1 MLNHA
6 GYPGTTECALK
17 HPGSLCPGQAQLHLC
32 QPCASWAD
40 VPASALGRGMGW
52 VTFGA
57 PFPPCTPSVPECC
70 THLPEHRES
79 TGGRAG
85 VDVDASCS
93 SSLTG
98 CFPHPRRCCL
108 PRGDGCVI
116 NKTSL
121 PSPAPAAASVKE
133 EQGQVSEEEI
143 KLPTQPAGCVL
154 SVLLLPLVLS
164 DGFPCSAAL
173 TPPCICSWIDKS
185 RLHGVCSLH
194 EILVVQGTNPCLSLH
209 ATAGGAIFKAQLR
222 GCRNLRCRNWL
233 LAHQHK

>member
-1 MLNHA
+1 MEL
-6 GYPGTTECALK
+6 PSLPALRVCL
-17 HPGSLCPGQAQLHLC
+17 SAARIC
-32 QPCASWAD
+32 Q
-40 VPASALGRGMGW
+40 
-52 VTFGA
+52 
-57 PFPPCTPSVPECC
+57 
-70 THLPEHRES
+70 S
-79 TGGRAG
+79 TGRARG
-85 VDVDASCS
+85 KGWGGC
-93 SSLTG
+93 G
-98 CFPHPRRCCL
+98 CFLLFIPHWML
-108 PRGDGCVI
+108 PSSQEVLPAQGDGCVI

-143 KLPTQPAGCVL
+143 KLPAQPAGCVL

-185 RLHGVCSLH
+185 RLHRVCSLH

-209 ATAGGAIFKAQLR
+209 TTAGGAIFKAQLR